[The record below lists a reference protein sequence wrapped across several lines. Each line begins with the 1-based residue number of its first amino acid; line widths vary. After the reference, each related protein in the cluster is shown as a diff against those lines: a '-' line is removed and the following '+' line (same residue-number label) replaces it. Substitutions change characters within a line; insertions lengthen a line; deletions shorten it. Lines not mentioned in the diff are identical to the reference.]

1 MSSMAWNQP
10 REGRRQKAKGKA
22 SSKTL
27 CGESVSPPRF
37 ASLSLS
43 FLFLIALWWQDGCH
57 RAGRRIHVRVRKV
70 GKGSIVSL
78 LCLFFIRNQSL
89 SQNYPRSPQQT
100 SLIFHWPEIELM
112 FIFRSNT
119 DKKGRGQHDWSKSKE
134 PFSFVGR
141 SDRSFPSRGA
151 VAAGVLLGRQ
161 SKVSARETEAVV

>member
-1 MSSMAWNQP
+1 MW
-10 REGRRQKAKGKA
+10 RE
-22 SSKTL
+22 
-27 CGESVSPPRF
+27 CVSPPRF

-134 PFSFVGR
+134 PFSFVRR
-141 SDRSFPSRGA
+141 SDRSFPSRDA

>member
-1 MSSMAWNQP
+1 MW
-10 REGRRQKAKGKA
+10 RE
-22 SSKTL
+22 
-27 CGESVSPPRF
+27 CVSPPRF

-43 FLFLIALWWQDGCH
+43 ILFLIALWWQDGCH

-100 SLIFHWPEIELM
+100 SLIFHRPEIELM

-134 PFSFVGR
+134 PFLLLGGQTGVFR
-141 SDRSFPSRGA
+141 A
-151 VAAGVLLGRQ
+151 EVLLLQGCCWAGNPKCLPERLKQ
-161 SKVSARETEAVV
+161 